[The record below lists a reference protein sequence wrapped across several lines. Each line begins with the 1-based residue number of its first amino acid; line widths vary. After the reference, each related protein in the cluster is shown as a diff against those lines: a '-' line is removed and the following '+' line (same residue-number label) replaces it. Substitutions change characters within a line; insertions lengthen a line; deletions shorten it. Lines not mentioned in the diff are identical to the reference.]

1 MTQVEGHA
9 RDQLAD
15 IAACM
20 RKHPWVA
27 QARAT
32 SPQAPCQGLA
42 LWLNDS
48 GIAHLLQHGRAD
60 LLAQFDAYC
69 AANEP
74 WPESAPCAWRLFDQD
89 FPVPEGAAL
98 DEEIARPPPGEPQLL
113 GEHATPTG
121 HVFELKLPLD
131 LALFD
136 HHFRSAPVVPGV
148 MQVAWALAF
157 GARRY
162 GPMAC
167 GTMDAVKFR
176 RLVRPGDR
184 LHLEVAYDATR
195 GRLDFTVRIVG
206 SLCSSARLHVVPIEG
221 AGHAG

>member
-1 MTQVEGHA
+1 MTRLEGQA
-9 RDQLAD
+9 RDRHAD
-15 IAACM
+15 MAACM

-27 QARAT
+27 QARAA
-32 SPQAPCQGLA
+32 SPQAPRQGLA
-42 LWLNDS
+42 IWLNDS

-60 LLAQFDAYC
+60 LLAQFDTYF
-69 AANEP
+69 AANGA
-74 WPESAPCAWRLFDQD
+74 WPESGPCTWRLFDKD

-98 DEEIARPPPGEPQLL
+98 DEEIARPPPRDPQLL

-136 HHFRSAPVVPGV
+136 DHFRSAPVVPGV
-148 MQVAWALAF
+148 MQVAWALTF

-184 LHLEVAYDATR
+184 LHLEVVHEAAR
-195 GRLDFTVRIVG
+195 GQLHFTVRIG
-206 SLCSSARLHVVPIEG
+206 GALCSSARLHVVPVEG
-221 AGHAG
+221 ADHAG

>member
-1 MTQVEGHA
+1 
-9 RDQLAD
+9 
-15 IAACM
+15 
-20 RKHPWVA
+20 VA
-27 QARAT
+27 I
-32 SPQAPCQGLA
+32 
-42 LWLNDS
+42 WLNER

-60 LLAQFDAYC
+60 LLAVFEAHC

-74 WPESAPCAWRLFDQD
+74 WPESRPCAWRLFDQD
-89 FPVPEGAAL
+89 FPMPEGAAL
-98 DEEIARPPPGEPQLL
+98 DEEIARLPPSEPQLL
-113 GEHATPTG
+113 GEHATPSG

-136 HHFRSAPVVPGV
+136 DHFRSAPVVPGV

-195 GRLDFTVRIVG
+195 SRLDFTVRIDG

>member
-1 MTQVEGHA
+1 MAV
-9 RDQLAD
+9 
-15 IAACM
+15 
-20 RKHPWVA
+20 
-27 QARAT
+27 
-32 SPQAPCQGLA
+32 
-42 LWLNDS
+42 WLNDR
-48 GIAHLLQHGRAD
+48 GVAHLLQHGRAD
-60 LLAQFDAYC
+60 LLAKFDAHC
-69 AANEP
+69 AADEP
-74 WPESAPCAWRLFDQD
+74 WHESRACAWRLFDQD

-98 DEEIARPPPGEPQLL
+98 DEEIARPPPSEPQLL
-113 GEHATPTG
+113 GEHPTLSG

-136 HHFRSAPVVPGV
+136 DHFRSAPVVPGV

-184 LHLEVAYDATR
+184 LQLEVAHEASR
-195 GRLDFTVRIVG
+195 GQLHFTVRIG
-206 SLCSSARLHVVPIEG
+206 GDLCSSARLHVVPMEG
-221 AGHAG
+221 ADHAG